1 MGESIANIIYKP
13 SQNILRPSKVKQS
26 KVGLL
31 WKVDFV
37 KFSSVLPNF
46 FSEGKLGIMLYLCSS
61 FKDTHMENTPSNKT
75 EALTKSKNMYIWAIG
90 TLNQLFIRGSYILK
104 LNLQKKWSGQWHS
117 LW

>member
-26 KVGLL
+26 KLGLL

-37 KFSSVLPNF
+37 QFSSVLPNF
-46 FSEGKLGIMLYLCSS
+46 FSEAKLGIMLYLCSS
-61 FKDTHMENTPSNKT
+61 LKDTHMENTPSNKT

-90 TLNQLFIRGSYILK
+90 ALNQLFIRGSYILK
-104 LNLQKKWSGQWHS
+104 LNLQKK
-117 LW
+117 